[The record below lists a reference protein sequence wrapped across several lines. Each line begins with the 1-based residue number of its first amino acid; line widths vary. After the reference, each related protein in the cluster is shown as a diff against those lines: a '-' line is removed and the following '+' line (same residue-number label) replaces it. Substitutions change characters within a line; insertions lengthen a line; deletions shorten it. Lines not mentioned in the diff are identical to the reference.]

1 MENNISR
8 LAMEIADDLLDEF
21 YTKGITFGLN
31 ASDLSEVIQRTMDMY
46 RQKQVEYWKEKGWL
60 MGTQPFDPLVK
71 I

>member
-1 MENNISR
+1 
-8 LAMEIADDLLDEF
+8 MEIADDLLDEF